1 MRNVRQAVSR
11 TRNAG
16 MTVHIGPLD
25 AERARTLR
33 PVLDA
38 WLSGRRERG
47 FAMNLDQ
54 VLTPRADCL
63 VAAAHLPSG
72 EPVAFARFAVCAGGR
87 VLTLD
92 VAPRRGDAPNGVVE
106 RLIVEM
112 VEHAKTIGAR
122 EVSLNFAGM
131 RRVFESTSRLGRLS
145 ALVLRAFDPWIE
157 IGPLYRFCAKFRP
170 IWRPRSLLL
179 ASWSSLGVV
188 GLAALVAEFG
198 AAPAE
203 EPGPLNGATDQPA
216 GTADQALQVDSI
228 MSARS

>member
-1 MRNVRQAVSR
+1 
-11 TRNAG
+11 
-16 MTVHIGPLD
+16 
-25 AERARTLR
+25 
-33 PVLDA
+33 
-38 WLSGRRERG
+38 
-47 FAMNLDQ
+47 
-54 VLTPRADCL
+54 
-63 VAAAHLPSG
+63 
-72 EPVAFARFAVCAGGR
+72 
-87 VLTLD
+87 
-92 VAPRRGDAPNGVVE
+92 
-106 RLIVEM
+106 

-145 ALVLRAFDPWIE
+145 TLVLRAFDPWIE